1 MNLGRMMDTAR
12 SRLNLGYALL
22 LGMILLLAAVVAY
35 ESYRISAVYLDR
47 QKQAADLVQSA
58 DRLEIDLLNMETGKR
73 GYLLDGEQEFLEPYR
88 MGQDD
93 FERDIKQAREIN
105 SQEDD
110 PIIDPRLLRNLET
123 QYETLSGLFE
133 EQIAARGEG
142 VTDPEGLRL
151 SEGKAEMERT
161 RQILDELQSQAL
173 DSRGSAR
180 QSTRSAVIRET
191 LVAVGLGALALLTG
205 IVSLLYVRRGLIHP
219 LQALRDEALATA
231 RLLEARGASED
242 LDDRTVD
249 LGGRGWN
256 ESASDEGP
264 SELREVR
271 QAFGALAS
279 QLGLQTERVRSLVAG
294 IEDPLVTVDSGGC
307 IAYFNAAA
315 ARLTGF
321 DPEEV
326 KGKPLDELVSNATG
340 SMSSM
345 QEVMTTGRP
354 VSVPEEI
361 LHRRD
366 GGGVYVASTASPLLG
381 EDGSVA
387 GGLKIMRDIT
397 ERRRAEEELRDA
409 EERFRSAFDD
419 AATGM
424 ALLDFDG
431 YYIRVNRALCEMLG
445 RSEEELLATTYV
457 DITHPDDVEESVTQ
471 VRRVLEDGLER
482 DFREKRYVHADG
494 HAVWVS
500 LSISVVKDTGGRP
513 LYRVAQIQDIAER
526 KRAEETMHEA
536 REAAEE
542 ANRAKSEFLA
552 NMSHEIRTPMNGV
565 IGMTGLLLDSDLS
578 REQRDY
584 ADTIHVSGEALLSII
599 NDILDFSRIEAGK
612 MLIEK
617 IGFDLRATVE
627 DTMGLLAERA
637 HSKGLELACLIEY
650 DVPTALKGDPGRIR
664 QILMNLIGNAIKF
677 TAEGEV
683 VLRVELAESEEDT
696 PVVRFSVTDTGIGM
710 TEEEQGRIFES
721 FTQADASI
729 TRRHGGT
736 GLGLAI
742 CRQLVDLMG
751 GEIGLR
757 SEPGAG
763 STFFFTLPLERQPD
777 ELQPAPAPRLD
788 PKNVRVL
795 IVDDNETNRRILD
808 KQLSSWGMDNEVC
821 EDAPLALEMLRRAA
835 QNGNPYDL
843 AILDMQMPGMDGMEL
858 ARRIKADDAIS
869 ATRLILLT
877 SMGRPGEGGAASRAG
892 ISAYLTKPAKNSE
905 LYDTIATVLGSRDD
919 ETEEASLITR
929 HSIRERRIVSGARL
943 LLVEDNEVNQKVAVK
958 ILERLGYR
966 VDVAKDGLEALEA
979 SSRTPYSAI
988 LMDVQMPRMGGYES
1002 TAEIRRR
1009 EKEPGWRVPIIAMT
1023 ANAMQG
1029 DREKALQAGMDD
1041 YVVKPVRVEELEAV
1055 LARWVAGAEPAPDG
1069 KGETLPED
1077 EPALDPEV
1085 ISGLRDLEEGSP
1097 GLLEELVEMFLQ
1109 DTPPRIEALGVA
1121 VEEGDAHSVER
1132 IAHSIKGSSG
1142 NMGGRRMSE
1151 VSERLQAIGA
1161 SADLE
1166 QAPELLASLREEFDR
1181 MREALR
1187 AELDGPA
1194 SGDSSR

>member
-1 MNLGRMMDTAR
+1 M
-12 SRLNLGYALL
+12 L
-22 LGMILLLAAVVAY
+22 LGMVLLLVVVVAY
-35 ESYRISAVYLDR
+35 ESYRISSAYLER
-47 QKQAADLVQSA
+47 QQRAGDLLEST
-58 DRLEIDLLNMETGKR
+58 DRLEVDLLNMETGKR
-73 GYLLDGEQEFLEPYR
+73 GYLLGGRQEFLEPYR
-88 MGQDD
+88 LGRQV
-93 FERDIKQAREIN
+93 FERDLDKAREIN
-105 SQEDD
+105 GQGDD
-110 PIIDPRLLRNLET
+110 FVVAPRLFEDLET
-123 QYETLSGLFE
+123 EYEALRGLFE
-133 EQIAARGEG
+133 EQIAIRSDG
-142 VTDPEGLRL
+142 VTDPEELRL
-151 SEGKAEMERT
+151 SEGRAEMERT
-161 RQILDELQSQAL
+161 RQILDELHGQAL
-173 DSRGSAR
+173 ESRDAAR
-180 QSTRSAVIRET
+180 QSTRSAVAAET
-191 LVAVGLGALALLTG
+191 LVAVGLGALALLIG

-219 LQALRDEALATA
+219 LQTLRDEALATA

-249 LGGRGWN
+249 LGGREWN
-256 ESASDEGP
+256 ESASNEEP

-294 IEDPLVTVDSGGC
+294 IEDPLVTVDSGGR
-307 IAYFNAAA
+307 IGYFNAAA

-326 KGKPLDELVSNATG
+326 KGKPLDELVSSVTG
-340 SMSSM
+340 SATSM
-345 QEVMTTGRP
+345 QEAMTTGGP
-354 VSVPEEI
+354 VRRSEEI
-361 LHRRD
+361 LHRWD
-366 GGGVYVASTASPLLG
+366 GGEVCVASTASPLLG
-381 EDGSVA
+381 EDGSVV

-397 ERRRAEEELRDA
+397 ERKRAEEELREA

-424 ALLDFDG
+424 ALLDLNG
-431 YYIRVNRALCEMLG
+431 YYIRVNRALCEMLD

-471 VRRVLEDGLER
+471 VQRVLESELGR
-482 DFREKRYVHADG
+482 DFREKRYIHADG

-500 LSISVVKDTGGRP
+500 LSVSVVKDTGGRP
-513 LYRVAQIQDIAER
+513 LYRVAQIQDITER
-526 KRAEETMHEA
+526 RRAEETMREA

-565 IGMTGLLLDSDLS
+565 IGMTGLLLDSNLS
-578 REQRDY
+578 REQREY
-584 ADTIHVSGEALLSII
+584 ADTIRVSGEALLSII

-612 MLIEK
+612 MLIEE

-637 HSKGLELACLIEY
+637 HSKRLELAGLIEY

-664 QILMNLIGNAIKF
+664 QILTNLIGNAIKF

-683 VLRVELAESEEDT
+683 VLRVELVESKEDT

-736 GLGLAI
+736 GLGLTI

-777 ELQPAPAPRLD
+777 EPQPAPAPRLD
-788 PKNVRVL
+788 PRSVRVL
-795 IVDDNETNRRILD
+795 VVDDNETNRRILD
-808 KQLSSWGMDNEVC
+808 KQLSSWGMGNEVC
-821 EDAPLALEMLRRAA
+821 EDAPLALEMLRQAA

-843 AILDMQMPGMDGMEL
+843 TILDMQMPGMDGMEL
-858 ARRIKADDAIS
+858 ARRIKADDSIS

-905 LYDTIATVLGSRDD
+905 LYDTIATVLRSRDD
-919 ETEEASLITR
+919 ETEETSLITR
-929 HSIRERRIVSGARL
+929 HSIRERRIASGARL
-943 LLVEDNEVNQKVAVK
+943 LLAEDNKVNQKVAVK

-1009 EKEPGWRVPIIAMT
+1009 EEEPGGRVPIIAMT

-1041 YVVKPVRVEELEAV
+1041 YVAKPVRVEELEAI
-1055 LARWVAGAEPAPDG
+1055 LARWVAGAEPQAETIRDEENKTPAG
-1069 KGETLPED
+1069 GEQT
-1077 EPALDPEV
+1077 LDPEV
-1085 ISGLRDLEEGSP
+1085 ISGLRDLEESAP
-1097 GLLEELVEMFLQ
+1097 GLLDELVEMFFQ

-1132 IAHSIKGSSG
+1132 IAHSLKGSSG

-1151 VSERLQAIGA
+1151 VSERLQAIGV

-1166 QAPELLASLREEFDR
+1166 QAPELLASLREGFDR
-1181 MREALR
+1181 MSEALR

-1194 SGDSSR
+1194 SGDGFG

>member
-1 MNLGRMMDTAR
+1 MDTAR

-22 LGMILLLAAVVAY
+22 LGMILLLAGVVAY
-35 ESYRISAVYLDR
+35 ESYRISSAYLER
-47 QKQAADLVQSA
+47 QQRAGDLLQSA

-73 GYLLDGEQEFLEPYR
+73 GYLLDGEQVFLEPYR
-88 MGQDD
+88 MGQQD
-93 FERDIKQAREIN
+93 FERDIEEARETN
-105 SQEDD
+105 GQEDD
-110 PIIDPRLLRNLET
+110 SIVDPRLFQDLET
-123 QYETLSGLFE
+123 QYETLSSLFE

-142 VTDPEGLRL
+142 VTDSERLRL
-151 SEGKAEMERT
+151 SEGRTEMDDT
-161 RQILDELQSQAL
+161 RRVLDELQGQAL
-173 DSRGSAR
+173 ESWDAAR

-191 LVAVGLGALALLTG
+191 LVAAGLGALALLIG

-219 LQALRDEALATA
+219 LQTLRDEALATA
-231 RLLEARGASED
+231 QLLEARGASED
-242 LDDRTVD
+242 LDDRTVE
-249 LGGRGWN
+249 LGGREWN
-256 ESASDEGP
+256 ESTSDEGP

-294 IEDPLVTVDSGGC
+294 IEDPLVTVDSGGR
-307 IAYFNAAA
+307 IGYFNAAA

-340 SMSSM
+340 STTSM
-345 QEVMTTGRP
+345 QQAMTTGRP
-354 VSVPEEI
+354 VSIPEEI

-366 GGGVYVASTASPLLG
+366 GGEVYVASTASPLLG

-387 GGLKIMRDIT
+387 GGLEIMRDIT
-397 ERRRAEEELRDA
+397 ERRRAEE
-409 EERFRSAFDD
+409 
-419 AATGM
+419 
-424 ALLDFDG
+424 
-431 YYIRVNRALCEMLG
+431 
-445 RSEEELLATTYV
+445 
-457 DITHPDDVEESVTQ
+457 
-471 VRRVLEDGLER
+471 
-482 DFREKRYVHADG
+482 
-494 HAVWVS
+494 
-500 LSISVVKDTGGRP
+500 
-513 LYRVAQIQDIAER
+513 
-526 KRAEETMHEA
+526 TMREA

-565 IGMTGLLLDSDLS
+565 IGMTGLLLDSNLS
-578 REQRDY
+578 REQREY

-612 MLIEK
+612 MLIEE

-637 HSKGLELACLIEY
+637 HSKGLELAGLIEY

-664 QILMNLIGNAIKF
+664 QILTNLIGNAIKF
-677 TAEGEV
+677 TSEGEV
-683 VLRVELAESEEDT
+683 VLRVELAESKEDS
-696 PVVRFSVTDTGIGM
+696 PVVCFSVTDTGIGM

-742 CRQLVDLMG
+742 CRQLVELMG

-763 STFFFTLPLERQPD
+763 STFFFTLPMERQPD
-777 ELQPAPAPRLD
+777 EPQPAPAPLLD
-788 PKNVRVL
+788 PRSVRVL
-795 IVDDNETNRRILD
+795 VVDDNETNRRILD

-835 QNGNPYDL
+835 RNGNPYDL

-869 ATRLILLT
+869 AIRLILLT

-919 ETEEASLITR
+919 ETEETPLITR
-929 HSIRERRIVSGARL
+929 HSIREQRIASGARL
-943 LLVEDNEVNQKVAVK
+943 LLAEDNEVNQKVAVK

-1009 EKEPGWRVPIIAMT
+1009 EEEPGWRVPIIAMT

-1041 YVVKPVRVEELEAV
+1041 YIVKPVRVEELDTV

-1077 EPALDPEV
+1077 ELALDPEV

-1097 GLLEELVEMFLQ
+1097 GLLEELVEMFLE
-1109 DTPPRIEALGVA
+1109 DAPPRIEVLGVA

-1132 IAHSIKGSSG
+1132 ISHSLKGSSG

-1151 VSERLQAIGA
+1151 VSEKLQIAGA

-1166 QAPELLASLREEFDR
+1166 QAPDLLSSLREEFDR

-1187 AELDGPA
+1187 AEIEDPA
-1194 SGDSSR
+1194 SGGGSS